1 METIS
6 IIVNPSPSYG
16 SRLCD
21 RIIMELAYLHK
32 GKSTSS
38 VNWQS
43 FGQYAQITIETKA
56 PNKAAGGISSA
67 LTDHIV
73 QDEALSLLKGI
84 ITREYHFHD
93 AEELNAILQ
102 YCLQYLDEGAD
113 LPESKRSELRRKG
126 KIKSAIRSCL
136 LEHKNIDLNG
146 FIRFRLQEY
155 AEELRDVVEYAIDE
169 FMLERQYKE
178 FISLIKYFVYIQ
190 EAKIPKVHLIHKGG
204 QEFSILNESLQPI
217 DLSSYESALTVEFID
232 KEINFEDMIVST
244 LITVSPGTIYIHTR
258 QPEEP
263 VIKTIIQ
270 IFENRTR
277 LCSHCNICNLFL
289 EGLLR
294 Y

>member
-6 IIVNPSPSYG
+6 IIMNPSSSYG

-21 RIIMELAYLHK
+21 RLSMELAHLHK
-32 GKSTSS
+32 GKSTTI

-43 FGQYAQITIETKA
+43 YGSYAQITVETKA
-56 PNKAAGGISSA
+56 PNKAIEAISAA

-84 ITREYHFHD
+84 VTREYQFYE
-93 AEELNAILQ
+93 AEELNSILQ
-102 YCLQYLDEGAD
+102 YCLQYLHEGAE

-126 KIKSAIRSCL
+126 KIKSAIRHCL
-136 LEHKNIDLNG
+136 NQHKFIDLNG
-146 FIRFRLQEY
+146 FIRFRLREY

-178 FISLIKYFVYIQ
+178 FISLIKYFVYLQ
-190 EAKIPKVHLIHKGG
+190 EAKIPAVHLIHKGG
-204 QEFSILNESLQPI
+204 QEFSILNEALHPI
-217 DLSSYESALTVEFID
+217 DLSCYESSLTVEFID

-258 QPEEP
+258 EPEEP

-270 IFENRTR
+270 IFEDRTR
-277 LCSHCNICNLFL
+277 LCSHCSICNLF